1 MATKY
6 SGWFLVIDVPFI
18 MFIIIFRSLG
28 RPSRVHYYM
37 GKKLDED
44 L

>member
-1 MATKY
+1 MATKH
-6 SGWFLVIDVPFI
+6 SGWFLVIDVPFS
-18 MFIIIFRSLG
+18 MFFSLFRSLG
-28 RPSRVHYYM
+28 RPSGVHYYM